1 MKSSLETHSISTLA
15 ARFRGLVCRNTLKSW
30 LDRGRMLPVMLGKN
44 GHYLFRTDYLD
55 EVAKI
60 LERCHERRVAY
71 FYRNKEQAA
80 KIRENARRNAEAI
93 LAHNERCEFSKRP
106 DLRKRERSPA
116 VNDLDAVNLP
126 DAAREK
132 PTSLQTSGLFGSSSR
147 KGSK

>member
-60 LERCHERRVAY
+60 LERCHERRVSY

-80 KIRENARRNAEAI
+80 KIRETARRNAEAI
-93 LAHNERCEFSKRP
+93 LSHNERCEFSKKTH
-106 DLRKRERSPA
+106 LKKRERSPA
-116 VNDLDAVNLP
+116 TNDLDAVNLP
-126 DAAREK
+126 EASREK
-132 PTSLQTSGLFGSSSR
+132 PIKLQTCSLSGTTIR
-147 KGSK
+147 KGTK